1 MCDTNLWEQTRNY
14 MILLLILF
22 LGVEKN
28 NDDARRILQ
37 RKTNHT
43 DDPAEILR
51 AEHRIRS
58 LKHRERKPRGYTK
71 KNLDYWENSIK
82 SQRKTRKRLSYN
94 KPLESIPTEDEST
107 ATEPPPKQ
115 IKRRKRKQP
124 ASSSKSTVNK
134 KSKRSKK

>member
-82 SQRKTRKRLSYN
+82 SQRKTRKRLSYD
-94 KPLESIPTEDEST
+94 KSLESIPIEDEST
-107 ATEPPPKQ
+107 AT
-115 IKRRKRKQP
+115 IKRGKRKQP